1 MLYSTTWLLKF
12 FFSKL
17 IYFFFHFWDI
27 IDIQKHKIKVYR
39 IMLWL
44 IYTIKWLPQVLYIS
58 ITSFRYKRRK
68 CFLLVMRIL
77 YIYPLKKFNIEHC
90 CSVAKSC
97 LTLWDPMYCSP
108 PGLLVLHY
116 LSKFAQV
123 HVHWVSDA
131 IQPSHP
137 LMRYIIHT
145 AVLISFTILHITPL
159 VITYLI
165 TGSLYLLA
173 NFIQFPLS
181 QHFHPASGEHKP
193 NLFFWGCYL
202 FLKYNWHT
210 TLC

>member
-1 MLYSTTWLLKF
+1 
-12 FFSKL
+12 
-17 IYFFFHFWDI
+17 
-27 IDIQKHKIKVYR
+27 
-39 IMLWL
+39 
-44 IYTIKWLPQVLYIS
+44 
-58 ITSFRYKRRK
+58 
-68 CFLLVMRIL
+68 MRIL

-145 AVLISFTILHITPL
+145 TVLILFTILYITPSTLAWKIHGQRSL
-159 VITYLI
+159 VGCSPWGRKELDTTERL
-165 TGSLYLLA
+165 
-173 NFIQFPLS
+173 
-181 QHFHPASGEHKP
+181 HFHIHFHALEKEMATHSSVLPGKSQGRWS
-193 NLFFWGCYL
+193 LVGCCLWGS
-202 FLKYNWHT
+202 T
-210 TLC
+210 ESDPTEAT

>member
-1 MLYSTTWLLKF
+1 M
-12 FFSKL
+12 
-17 IYFFFHFWDI
+17 
-27 IDIQKHKIKVYR
+27 
-39 IMLWL
+39 
-44 IYTIKWLPQVLYIS
+44 
-58 ITSFRYKRRK
+58 
-68 CFLLVMRIL
+68 C
-77 YIYPLKKFNIEHC
+77 
-90 CSVAKSC
+90 
-97 LTLWDPMYCSP
+97 CSP
-108 PGLLVLHY
+108 PGFSVLHY
-116 LSKFAQV
+116 LLKFAQV

-131 IQPSHP
+131 IQPVHP

-145 AVLISFTILHITPL
+145 AVLISFTILYITPL

-210 TLC
+210 TLCSFLVYRVVIKYFYIFQNDHRKSESWATFCHHGQMLNSTDYVPHIVLFMPLPHLFVTAGLFLLISIPYFFHPPPTLTTTCLFFVSMTLFICFVF